1 MLIQGKGLR
10 DMTQYEERL
19 ISMETQLTFQDDLIE
34 QLNQQVIL
42 QQRDLLLLQ
51 EQLHLMAQRFK
62 TLQKA
67 NEQQDEQTPAANERP
82 PHY

>member
-1 MLIQGKGLR
+1 MLIQGKGLS

-19 ISMETQLTFQDDLIE
+19 ISMESQLAFQDDLIE

-42 QQRDLLLLQ
+42 QQRDLHLLK

-62 TLQKA
+62 ELQQTS
-67 NEQQDEQTPAANERP
+67 EQQDEQASAADERP

>member
-1 MLIQGKGLR
+1 MK
-10 DMTQYEERL
+10 QYEERL
-19 ISMETQLTFQDDLIE
+19 ISMESQLAFQDDLIE

-51 EQLHLMAQRFK
+51 EQLPLMAQRFK
-62 TLQKA
+62 ELQ
-67 NEQQDEQTPAANERP
+67 QTSERQGHQPSAEDERP

>member
-1 MLIQGKGLR
+1 MK
-10 DMTQYEERL
+10 QYEERL
-19 ISMETQLTFQDDLIE
+19 ISMESQLAFQDDLIE

-62 TLQKA
+62 ELQ
-67 NEQQDEQTPAANERP
+67 QTSERQGDQPSAEDERP

>member
-1 MLIQGKGLR
+1 
-10 DMTQYEERL
+10 MTQYEERL
-19 ISMETQLTFQDDLIE
+19 ISIETQLAFQDDLIE

-42 QQRDLLLLQ
+42 QQGDLLLLQ

-62 TLQKA
+62 ELQQTS
-67 NEQQDEQTPAANERP
+67 ERQDEQPSAADERP